1 MSKCGNWKYTVY
13 KILKPFCFWDI
24 ETTPKSREVNVLSW
38 SQGLEGGEWTGRE
51 IRAGNLFSGGAK
63 GGIHDSIKSVIQ
75 SIYTVSESYEESGTT
90 WWGQKSL
97 SLRQRRRHKSRKQR
111 QTNRNWETTW
121 NSVHLV
127 RGDCRSRCRLLRQ
140 LDESDAKG
148 ETMTCDLSAA
158 ADLYELISSYF
169 HPQMWM

>member
-1 MSKCGNWKYTVY
+1 MRCRFFDLWHRLLRHRNHT
-13 KILKPFCFWDI
+13 
-24 ETTPKSREVNVLSW
+24 EKSRSECAVMIARSGRRWMDWQRNQGRQLIFGWSERGHSW
-38 SQGLEGGEWTGRE
+38 FNQVS
-51 IRAGNLFSGGAK
+51 
-63 GGIHDSIKSVIQ
+63 HSIT
-75 SIYTVSESYEESGTT
+75 IYTVSESYEESGTT
-90 WWGQKSL
+90 WWGQKSQ
-97 SLRQRRRHKSRKQR
+97 SLLQRRRQKSRKQR
-111 QTNRNWETTW
+111 QTDRNWETTW